1 MLMEEER
8 MRTQV
13 RLVDVLYP
21 VCKNGIRYNK
31 EVKLNNKLT
40 FLGGIIFS
48 IPVPKGSPLA
58 FSMYLEQAKISRSNV
73 AVIGAGIS
81 GITAGILLPAKVPG
95 IDLTIYEKN
104 SDVGGTWLENIYPG
118 VRCDVLANVYQS
130 TFAPNTQWTE
140 EFAQGT
146 KFEHTG
152 RVSQQ
157 NTISTNISSSARIS
171 STLNGIPKK
180 RKKFDI
186 LITAI
191 GRFNAWKLPDY
202 PGINEYRGLLR
213 HSLNWDPNFDPTG
226 KSVAVIGNG
235 ASGIQVVPELQK
247 VVKHLDH
254 YARSRTWIAGSFGG
268 HDRKAEPMY
277 FSPDQLKEF
286 EDPEKYLA
294 YRKSLEDAYWRR
306 FAGLFK
312 NSKENLT
319 AKGDFKL
326 IMAKRLENNPELL
339 EALVPDFSPHCRRL
353 TPGPGYLEALGKENV
368 SFIQTNIKRFTK
380 DGIETADGVHRPV
393 DAAICSTGANI
404 DYATPFPIVSDGV
417 DLSSAWKPEGK
428 YGFSF
433 SYHGVATPGFPN
445 LRFIHG
451 PNAAGHSGTLPHS
464 VETQV
469 TYNARVL
476 RKVSSEG
483 IRTIV
488 PSKAAADDFVEFSDA
503 FFPKTV
509 LSEGCSSWTNGGR
522 PGGRIHGHWPG
533 SAAHANF
540 VRRSPRWEDF
550 EYELRAEN
558 KSKNR
563 FAYWRNGWTKKE
575 LVPGSDLTPYLKAPE
590 KVDLREWH

>member
-1 MLMEEER
+1 MA
-8 MRTQV
+8 TASQKAKT
-13 RLVDVLYP
+13 RLETLSRHLASTPGEKPKFELEDHP
-21 VCKNGIRYNK
+21 ID
-31 EVKLNNKLT
+31 
-40 FLGGIIFS
+40 S
-48 IPVPKGSPLA
+48 VPAL
-58 FSMYLEQAKISRSNV
+58 RV

-81 GITAGILLPAKVPG
+81 GITAGVLLPAKVPG

-104 SDVGGTWLENIYPG
+104 SDVGGTWLENTYPG
-118 VRCDVLANVYQS
+118 VRCDVPANVYQS
-130 TFAPNTQWTE
+130 TFSPNTQWTE
-140 EFAQGT
+140 EFAQGHEIRAYWQSVAAKYDIYRYI
-146 KFEHTG
+146 KFSKNIQHAQWNPEEG
-152 RVSQQ
+152 KWVLQVKDLRSQE
-157 NTISTNISSSARIS
+157 TVTE
-171 STLNGIPKK
+171 
-180 RKKFDI
+180 KFDI

-202 PGINEYRGLLR
+202 PGINEYQGHLR
-213 HSLNWDPNFDPTG
+213 HSSNWDPNFDPTG

-268 HDRKAEPMY
+268 HDRKSEPMY

-326 IMAKRLENNPELL
+326 IMAKRLENSPELL
-339 EALVPDFSPHCRRL
+339 DALVPDFSPHCRRL

-368 SFIQTNIKRFTK
+368 SFIQTTIKRFTK

-393 DAAICSTGANI
+393 DAVICSTGANI

-428 YGFSF
+428 YGFPF
-433 SYHGVATPGFPN
+433 SYLGVATPGFPN
-445 LRFIHG
+445 LFFIHG

-469 TYNARVL
+469 TYIARVL
-476 RKVSSEG
+476 RKVNSEG

-563 FAYWRNGWTKKE
+563 FAYWGNGWTKKE
-575 LVPGSDLTPYLKAPE
+575 LDPGSDLTPYLKAPE
-590 KVDLREWH
+590 KVDLREWHESWWDL